1 MHWIILLAAG
11 GFEVLFAL
19 CLGKLRH
26 AEGVALAG
34 WFAGFAVSLVLSIL
48 LLYKAAAVI
57 PLGTAYAVWTGL
69 GAVGVVLAGIFVFN
83 EPATFWRM
91 FFMATLIASLVG
103 LKYVS
108 DSGAV

>member
-1 MHWIILLAAG
+1 MHWITLIAAG

-26 AEGVALAG
+26 AEGAALAG
-34 WFAGFAVSLVLSIL
+34 WFAGFAVSLCLSIL

-69 GAVGVVLAGIFVFN
+69 GAVGVVAVGILVFR
-83 EPATFWRM
+83 EPATFWRL
-91 FFMATLIASLVG
+91 FFMTTLILSLVG

-108 DSGAV
+108 EGGAV